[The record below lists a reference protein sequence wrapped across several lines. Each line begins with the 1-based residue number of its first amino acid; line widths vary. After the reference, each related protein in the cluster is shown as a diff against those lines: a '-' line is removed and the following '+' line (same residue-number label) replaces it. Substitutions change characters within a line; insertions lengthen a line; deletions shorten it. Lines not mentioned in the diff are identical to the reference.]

1 MDNGI
6 KLILNNGHY
15 TEEERG
21 QLLIR
26 SMTKAIEAIIN
37 YNYAKNH
44 YAGDDSSAVM
54 KDKLTSVKNGL
65 SLLLSDMILY
75 EEHFGIRELVDT
87 KAQNRLQK
95 MAERIIAREEERLGN

>member
-1 MDNGI
+1 MSNEL

-15 TEEERG
+15 TAEERG

-26 SMTKAIEAIIN
+26 SMTRVIEAIIN

-44 YAGDDSSAVM
+44 YAGDDSSAVI
-54 KDKLTSVKNGL
+54 KDKLASVKNGL
-65 SLLLSDMILY
+65 ALLSSDMILY

-87 KAQNRLQK
+87 KAQNRLCK